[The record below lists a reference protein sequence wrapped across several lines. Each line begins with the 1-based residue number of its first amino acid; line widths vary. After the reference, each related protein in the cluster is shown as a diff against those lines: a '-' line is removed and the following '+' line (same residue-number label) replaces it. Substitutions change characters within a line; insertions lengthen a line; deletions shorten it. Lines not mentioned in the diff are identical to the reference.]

1 MLPRQS
7 LLEGCRAPTDLGAL
21 IDRAEEALRT
31 WQPRWSPFVA
41 AAVAEE
47 AEERLGQLSELALT
61 VRGGWPQAERKRLCF
76 NRPSG
81 EGKGVEGI
89 EGEAEIPVPIVALE
103 LAGNFLFDPAGV
115 SDFRSALLSAGA
127 GPGDLGDLW
136 VRGDR
141 GAQLLATPELAQ
153 RLLEHP
159 MEGPLLVRTVPVQIE
174 LLSIEQLQFP
184 SRRAPRRLSSVE
196 ASCRLDAVA
205 SAGFGLSRSRMVAL
219 IRSGA
224 VRLNWAEVSSPSRE
238 LVAGD
243 RIQLE
248 NRGDLTI
255 EAVEPTK
262 RERWRLVM
270 VRH

>member
-7 LLEGCRAPTDLGAL
+7 LLDGSRAPTDLGAL
-21 IDRAEEALRT
+21 IDQAEEALRT

-47 AEERLGQLSELALT
+47 AEERLGQLTELT
-61 VRGGWPQAERKRLCF
+61 VTARGGWPQAERSRLCF
-76 NRPSG
+76 SRRTG
-81 EGKGVEGI
+81 EGEEAGPPA
-89 EGEAEIPVPIVALE
+89 GEAEAPAPITALE
-103 LAGNFLFDPAGV
+103 LAGNFLFDPADA
-115 SDFRSALLSAGA
+115 SDFRNALLAAGA
-127 GPGDLGDLW
+127 EPGDLGDLW

-141 GAQLLATPELAQ
+141 GAQLLATPELAE
-153 RLLEHP
+153 RLLEQQNQ
-159 MEGPLLVRTVPVQIE
+159 GPLLVRTVPVQIE
-174 LLSIEQLQFP
+174 RLSLEQLQFP

-219 IRSGA
+219 IRAGA
-224 VRLNWAEVSSPSRE
+224 VRLNWAAVSSPSRE

-243 RIQLE
+243 RIQLD
-248 NRGDLTI
+248 NRGELTI

-270 VRH
+270 LRR